1 MGSLPPQIVTH
12 NIGVTF
18 LPFRSSL
25 LRLEHREMVT
35 LITRR
40 LCTFL
45 TSTVSIMEIN
55 SDYSKALPI
64 AHLTVVPLIKLDF
77 ILLVYVVIF
86 PPIRI

>member
-25 LRLEHREMVT
+25 LRLEHREMVM

-45 TSTVSIMEIN
+45 TSTVSIV
-55 SDYSKALPI
+55 SRS
-64 AHLTVVPLIKLDF
+64 F
-77 ILLVYVVIF
+77 IHNRNDVVILF
-86 PPIRI
+86 ADGDQQ